1 MTVQDVFEWVGITSA
16 GGVIGW
22 LSGRRKT
29 KAEGVEATILVFE
42 RTVKHLEEQVEEL
55 RKENKK
61 GYQVAYLIH
70 DEELYITFKVG
81 ITLHLYWLAP
91 EWV

>member
-1 MTVQDVFEWVGITSA
+1 MTVQDVFEWIGITSA

-22 LSGRRKT
+22 LSGRRKS

-55 RKENKK
+55 RKENKELRER
-61 GYQVAYLIH
+61 VRYL
-70 DEELYITFKVG
+70 EEKLQSAISDS
-81 ITLHLYWLAP
+81 
-91 EWV
+91 

>member
-1 MTVQDVFEWVGITSA
+1 MTIQDVLEWVGITSA

-55 RKENKK
+55 RKENKELK
-61 GYQVAYLIH
+61 DRVKYL
-70 DEELYITFKVG
+70 EERLSSG
-81 ITLHLYWLAP
+81 ISDT
-91 EWV
+91 

>member
-1 MTVQDVFEWVGITSA
+1 MTAQDVIEWLGLPAA

-22 LSGRRKT
+22 LSGRRKS

-55 RKENKK
+55 RKENKELRDRVK
-61 GYQVAYLIH
+61 HL
-70 DEELYITFKVG
+70 EEKYHRAISNS
-81 ITLHLYWLAP
+81 
-91 EWV
+91 

>member
-1 MTVQDVFEWVGITSA
+1 MTVQDVFEWIDITSA

-42 RTVKHLEEQVEEL
+42 RTVRHLEEQVEEL
-55 RKENKK
+55 RKENKELRDRVK
-61 GYQVAYLIH
+61 YL
-70 DEELYITFKVG
+70 EERLSSG
-81 ITLHLYWLAP
+81 ISDP
-91 EWV
+91 

>member
-1 MTVQDVFEWVGITSA
+1 MTVQDVLEWIGITSA

-22 LSGRRKT
+22 FSGRRKT

-55 RKENKK
+55 RKENKELK
-61 GYQVAYLIH
+61 DRVRYL
-70 DEELYITFKVG
+70 EERLSSG
-81 ITLHLYWLAP
+81 ISDT
-91 EWV
+91 

>member
-1 MTVQDVFEWVGITSA
+1 MTVQDVFEWIGITSA

-42 RTVKHLEEQVEEL
+42 RTVRHLEEQVEEL
-55 RKENKK
+55 RKENKELK
-61 GYQVAYLIH
+61 DRVRYL
-70 DEELYITFKVG
+70 EERLSSG
-81 ITLHLYWLAP
+81 ISDT
-91 EWV
+91 

>member
-1 MTVQDVFEWVGITSA
+1 MTVQDVLEWIGITSA

-22 LSGRRKT
+22 FSGRRKT

-55 RKENKK
+55 RKENKELK
-61 GYQVAYLIH
+61 DRVKYL
-70 DEELYITFKVG
+70 EERLSSG
-81 ITLHLYWLAP
+81 LSDR
-91 EWV
+91 

>member
-1 MTVQDVFEWVGITSA
+1 MTVQDVLEWIGITSA

-42 RTVKHLEEQVEEL
+42 RTVKHLEKQVEEL
-55 RKENKK
+55 RKENKELRDRVK
-61 GYQVAYLIH
+61 YL
-70 DEELYITFKVG
+70 EERLSSG
-81 ITLHLYWLAP
+81 ISDQ
-91 EWV
+91 

>member
-1 MTVQDVFEWVGITSA
+1 MTVQDVLEWVGITSA

-22 LSGRRKT
+22 FSGRRKT

-55 RKENKK
+55 RKENKELK
-61 GYQVAYLIH
+61 DRVKYL
-70 DEELYITFKVG
+70 EERLSSG
-81 ITLHLYWLAP
+81 ISDQ
-91 EWV
+91 

>member
-1 MTVQDVFEWVGITSA
+1 MTVQDVLEWIGITSA

-22 LSGRRKT
+22 FSGRRKT

-55 RKENKK
+55 RKENKELK
-61 GYQVAYLIH
+61 DRVKYL
-70 DEELYITFKVG
+70 EERLSSG
-81 ITLHLYWLAP
+81 ISDT
-91 EWV
+91 

>member
-1 MTVQDVFEWVGITSA
+1 MTAQDVIEWLGITSA

-55 RKENKK
+55 RKENKELRDR
-61 GYQVAYLIH
+61 VRYL
-70 DEELYITFKVG
+70 EEKLSGG
-81 ITLHLYWLAP
+81 ISNS
-91 EWV
+91 

>member
-1 MTVQDVFEWVGITSA
+1 MTVQDVLEWIGITSA

-22 LSGRRKT
+22 FSGRRKT

-55 RKENKK
+55 RKENKELK
-61 GYQVAYLIH
+61 DRVKYL
-70 DEELYITFKVG
+70 EERLSSG
-81 ITLHLYWLAP
+81 ISDS
-91 EWV
+91 

>member
-1 MTVQDVFEWVGITSA
+1 MTVQDVFEWIGITSA

-42 RTVKHLEEQVEEL
+42 RTVKHLEKQVEEL
-55 RKENKK
+55 RKENKELRDRVK
-61 GYQVAYLIH
+61 YL
-70 DEELYITFKVG
+70 EERLSSG
-81 ITLHLYWLAP
+81 ISDR
-91 EWV
+91 

>member
-1 MTVQDVFEWVGITSA
+1 MTVQDVLEWIGITSA

-22 LSGRRKT
+22 FSGRRKT

-55 RKENKK
+55 RKENKELK
-61 GYQVAYLIH
+61 DRVKYL
-70 DEELYITFKVG
+70 EERLSSG
-81 ITLHLYWLAP
+81 ISDQ
-91 EWV
+91 

>member
-1 MTVQDVFEWVGITSA
+1 MTVQDVLEWIGITSA

-22 LSGRRKT
+22 FSGRRKT

-55 RKENKK
+55 RKENKELK
-61 GYQVAYLIH
+61 DRVKYL
-70 DEELYITFKVG
+70 EERLSSG
-81 ITLHLYWLAP
+81 ISDR
-91 EWV
+91 

>member
-1 MTVQDVFEWVGITSA
+1 MTVQDVLEWVGVSSA

-22 LSGRRKT
+22 LGARRKT

-55 RKENKK
+55 RKENKELRER
-61 GYQVAYLIH
+61 VRYL
-70 DEELYITFKVG
+70 EEKLTSG
-81 ITLHLYWLAP
+81 ISNS
-91 EWV
+91 

>member
-1 MTVQDVFEWVGITSA
+1 MTVQDVLEWVGITSA

-22 LSGRRKT
+22 FSGRRKT

-55 RKENKK
+55 RKENKELK
-61 GYQVAYLIH
+61 DRVKYL
-70 DEELYITFKVG
+70 EERLSSG
-81 ITLHLYWLAP
+81 ISDT
-91 EWV
+91 